1 MNNDNNVINGAFPN
15 NSTSKQTNGGVCDNC
30 CGTNSTLGNIY
41 SNVLNMNNIGSILEM
56 YQNLNQL
63 ASSMIGLT
71 VKWFRALPVK
81 EQQDVLFMTYTL
93 SNVEECPLN
102 INVVL
107 PDGTYNDSQ
116 YTYDMM
122 GLEYEVPLEVQI
134 DKSVWATAA
143 GPETMPQRGDIVYIP
158 ISNKLY
164 EVVSSTILRGFMEQE
179 TGYRVNLTKYKPTV
193 SRREGEAL
201 KETID
206 NYTVSVEE
214 LFGKQID
221 DTIENLV
228 DDKQTSPYNTT
239 SEDKYK
245 KISRSINIINKT
257 VEMKGHI
264 VIKSYYDLKSNYDV
278 AVKYINI
285 NDVIPK
291 TEHRY
296 FNSWINIPTDKSN
309 EVLLDS
315 IVEDSKDNINTYFIL
330 KYKGNIVLNVND
342 YITISRGNIILSAK
356 IVSLDNGIKIAID
369 NICLF
374 KIKTML
380 ENWSTLGGYK
390 IKKDSPVNLLSGTF
404 KDYDIIS
411 ITLYSRKYLEIKY
424 LDQRYLIIFNNQLEN
439 NTWNNISVN
448 IGDISN
454 VKVYAYKDDIVKV
467 FENDFVISLNNM
479 VVDSYYIK
487 PSNSYMSNIRLYN
500 IGCYDD
506 NIIEEDII
514 SYFTKNAANG
524 IILDNA
530 NIEFNAEYFG
540 EQK

>member
-15 NSTSKQTNGGVCDNC
+15 NSTSKKTTTGVCDNC
-30 CGTNSTLGNIY
+30 YGTNSTLGNIY

-56 YQNLNQL
+56 YENLNQL
-63 ASSMIGLT
+63 ASSMVGLT
-71 VKWFRALPVK
+71 VKWFRAIPQK
-81 EQQDVLFMTYTL
+81 ESTDVLFMTYTL

-102 INVVL
+102 INVVI

-134 DKSVWATAA
+134 DKSVWASAA

-221 DTIENLV
+221 DTIKNLV

-264 VIKSYYDLKSNYDV
+264 VIKSYYDLKSNYDI

-285 NDVIPK
+285 DDVIPK

-342 YITISRGNIILSAK
+342 YITISRGNIVLYAK
-356 IVSLDNGIKIAID
+356 IISLDGDIKIAID

-380 ENWSTLGGYK
+380 ENWNTLGGYK

-454 VKVYAYKDDIVKV
+454 VKVYTYKDDIIKV
-467 FENDFVISLNNM
+467 FENDFIISLNNM

-500 IGCYDD
+500 VGCYDD

>member
-15 NSTSKQTNGGVCDNC
+15 NSTSKKTTTGVCDNC

-56 YQNLNQL
+56 YENLNQL
-63 ASSMIGLT
+63 ASSMVGLT
-71 VKWFRALPVK
+71 VKWFRAIPQK
-81 EQQDVLFMTYTL
+81 ESTDVLFMTYTL

-102 INVVL
+102 INVVI

-134 DKSVWATAA
+134 DKSVWASAA

-221 DTIENLV
+221 DTIKNLV

-264 VIKSYYDLKSNYDV
+264 VIKSYYDLKSNYDI

-285 NDVIPK
+285 DDVIPK

-342 YITISRGNIILSAK
+342 YITISRGNIVLYAK
-356 IVSLDNGIKIAID
+356 IISLDGDIKIAID

-380 ENWSTLGGYK
+380 ENWNTLGGYK

-454 VKVYAYKDDIVKV
+454 VKVYTYKDDIIKV
-467 FENDFVISLNNM
+467 FENDFIISLNNM

-500 IGCYDD
+500 VGCYDD